1 MRFPTSLPNP
11 NIESGQIVS
20 KWKSKGLKIRPLL
33 LILQIIKALHLLQVE
48 EGYITANELIKIIIP
63 LNATKYE
70 NAEIAQAIMAYR
82 KGNINIEKWEDFCPA
97 ANDRRMAR
105 EFMLFLEYN
114 HLIKKSISSNGSA
127 YDEKYM
133 LDCISFDEIDGLII
147 KNGVDSNEQI
157 YDQLIIDD
165 IPYAIERR
173 RVSRDILERPSQVIF
188 RKNIL
193 TAYANK
199 CLITGVNIRNVLEA
213 AHIVPVSEDGIDH
226 VSNGICLRTDIHR
239 LFDTR
244 HLRIRRNGEL
254 SLSKKAM
261 KLENYGALQK
271 KISIPDFVNKEFLEW
286 RNSYL

>member
-1 MRFPTSLPNP
+1 MSLPNH
-11 NIESGQIVS
+11 NIESGKIIS
-20 KWKSKGLKIRPLL
+20 KWKSNGLKTRPLL
-33 LILQIIKALHLLQVE
+33 LILQIINELHLLQDE
-48 EGYITANELIKIIIP
+48 ECYITANELIKIIIP

-70 NAEIAQAIMAYR
+70 NAEIAEAIMAYR

-127 YDEKYM
+127 YDEKYI
-133 LDCISFDEIDGLII
+133 LNCISFNEIDGLII
-147 KNGVDSNEQI
+147 KNGVDSNEEI
-157 YDQLIIDD
+157 YDELIIDD

-173 RVSRDILERPSQVIF
+173 RVSRDILERPNQVSF

-193 TAYANK
+193 TAYTNK

-239 LFDTR
+239 LFDTG
-244 HLRIRRNGEL
+244 HLRIRKDGEL